1 MVPKSRLLLFTTVCI
16 QTVLTLTTH
25 APPDCPL
32 PLPCECN
39 GNQQIVYCSNKSLS
53 ELPPIQKSEGKWT
66 FYLDDNRIEV
76 IPDNY
81 FSGVKVNFLS
91 LENNDIHTIGE
102 NAFQGSEDSLNYL
115 HLENNSM
122 TELPNAIGKLRQL
135 TAVSIQG
142 NPMVDLTETVIRNL
156 TSCLQLISFGSKS
169 MTKWPMNINF
179 LINIFSIDLYD
190 VQYPELP
197 EDAFSTFKDNLVFL
211 NLYNTGLTKLPP
223 SINDCQNI
231 SSMIFQENKK
241 LSANSITKSITRGF
255 PFLTSITFQDNG
267 LTTLPSIFS
276 KSTRIGRIV
285 VRDEPIVYLRDDTFP
300 QHLSKYLHYLPFS
313 GTRLT
318 SIPSVLS
325 NLDSL
330 TGLSITN
337 SQIQEIQ
344 DGECSSLFNLGV
356 LYLSYN
362 PLSLISENAFLN
374 NKQLGSIALDHS
386 NLTTVPKALKKALS
400 LQTVDMTSCQVEC
413 SCENIGWIKSWKS
426 IPTFYGSCYNLN
438 GTSLMIYI
446 TDQIPKCP

>member
-1 MVPKSRLLLFTTVCI
+1 MLA
-16 QTVLTLTTH
+16 LTSQS
-25 APPDCPL
+25 PPDCPL

-39 GNQQIVYCSNKSLS
+39 GNQQIVYCSNKNIS
-53 ELPPIQKSEGKWT
+53 ELPPIQRSEGKWT
-66 FYLDDNRIEV
+66 FYLDGNGIEV
-76 IPDNY
+76 IPDDY
-81 FSGVKVNFLS
+81 FSNVEVNFLS
-91 LENNDIHTIGE
+91 LENNNIHTIGE

-115 HLENNSM
+115 HLENNSL
-122 TELPNAIGKLRQL
+122 TKLPNAIGKLRQL

-156 TSCLQLISFGSKS
+156 SSCLQLISFGCKS
-169 MTKWPMNINF
+169 MTKWPNNIN
-179 LINIFSIDLYD
+179 LLTNIFSIDLYD

-197 EDAFSTFKDNLVFL
+197 EDVFSTFKKNLVFL
-211 NLYNTGLTKLPP
+211 NLYNTGLTKLPS

-231 SSMIFQENKK
+231 SSMIFQGNKK
-241 LSANSITKSITRGF
+241 LSANAITKSVTRGF

-276 KSTRIGRIV
+276 KSTRIGRITV
-285 VRDEPIVYLRDDTFP
+285 TDEPIVDLREDTFP
-300 QHLSKYLHYLPFS
+300 LHLSKYLHYLPFR

-318 SIPSVLS
+318 RIPYVLS

-344 DGECSSLFNLGV
+344 DGDCSSLFNVGV

-362 PLSLISENAFLN
+362 PLLHISENAFLN
-374 NKQLGSIALDHS
+374 NKQLGSIALDHT
-386 NLTTVPKALKKALS
+386 NLTTVPMALMKALS

-413 SCENIGWIKSWKS
+413 SCKNIGWIKSWKG

-438 GTSLMIYI
+438 GTSLMNYI
-446 TDQIPKCP
+446 TNQIPKCP